1 MSPKSEPIQIRL
13 ELIPDAVS
21 ETKGTT
27 TTFYWG
33 WTYSMD
39 GAGGSGNGGVD
50 QLSALQSVMRH
61 VRREVRKAME
71 TKAEKADRIARRKEA
86 VRRAKEKGLIP

>member
-1 MSPKSEPIQIRL
+1 MSPKSDTIAVRI

-27 TTFYWG
+27 QTFYWG
-33 WTYSMD
+33 WSYSMD

-50 QLSALQSVMRH
+50 QLSALKAVMRH
-61 VRREVRKAME
+61 VRREVKRAME
-71 TKAEKADRIARRKEA
+71 TKAEKADRLARRKEA
-86 VRRAKEKGLIP
+86 LKRAKDKGLI